1 MTFYLRRITGLFFC
15 FVIMINIYGLPP
27 AEAGIISTNQEI
39 SIGAKVA
46 EQLEKKHGLVDDA
59 ALQER
64 ITRIGTKL
72 VAVSDRKDLKYSFKV
87 LNSND
92 VNALA
97 APGGFVYIFKGLV
110 DYMPSD
116 EELAGVIG
124 HELGHIVRRHSVKQ
138 IEKSLTVSV
147 LFGVA
152 FGDRGP
158 VLQNLAQ
165 NAIMA
170 GYSRKDE
177 READQQGFKHTYLA
191 GYNPYS
197 MLITM
202 NKLDDL
208 PDKGTYGLFSSHPE
222 PESRVKL
229 VQKYMKDAKITPQ
242 VITDGKKAEVVDN
255 TWKLPAFTV
264 SLDGYKPLY
273 RAYFTAG
280 ALYLAAADPGFRSN
294 RFSVTH
300 TETGA
305 IIYYKDQKIAT
316 LSHQDATARGQ
327 TLSELTSEFMSKLN
341 EWPAKRQ
348 KVAG

>member
-1 MTFYLRRITGLFFC
+1 MTFNFRRITGLLIC
-15 FVIMINIYGLPP
+15 FVIMINLYGLPL
-27 AEAGIISTNQEI
+27 AAAAIISTNQEI
-39 SIGAKVA
+39 SIGANVA
-46 EQLEKKHGLVDDA
+46 EQLEKKFGLVDDA

-64 ITRIGTKL
+64 VTRIGNRL
-72 VAVSDRKDLKYSFKV
+72 VAVSDRKDLTYSFKV
-87 LNSND
+87 LNSKD

-97 APGGFVYIFKGLV
+97 APGGFVYIYKGLV

-124 HELGHIVRRHSVKQ
+124 HEIGHIVRRHSVKQ
-138 IEKSLTVSV
+138 IEKSLTFSV

-158 VLQNLAQ
+158 ALQTLAQ

-177 READQQGFKHTYLA
+177 READQQGFKHIHQA

-197 MLITM
+197 MLLTLQ
-202 NKLDDL
+202 KLDDL
-208 PDKGTYGLFSSHPE
+208 PDKGTGLFSSHPD
-222 PESRVKL
+222 PGARVKL

-242 VITDGKKAEVVDN
+242 VVTDGKKAEVVDN
-255 TWKLPAFTV
+255 GWRLPAFTV
-264 SLDGYKPLY
+264 SLNGYKPLY

-294 RFSVTH
+294 RFTAAYTDS
-300 TETGA
+300 GA
-305 IIYYKDQKIAT
+305 VIYYKDQKITT
-316 LSHQDATARGQ
+316 LSPQDAAARGL
-327 TLSELTSEFMSKLN
+327 TLTQLTNEFIGKLN
-341 EWPAKRQ
+341 EWSPKRQ
-348 KVAG
+348 QAAG

>member
-1 MTFYLRRITGLFFC
+1 MTLYLRRITGLLIC
-15 FVIMINIYGLPP
+15 FVIMINIYGLPL
-27 AEAGIISTNQEI
+27 AAAAIISTNQEI

-59 ALQER
+59 ALQAR
-64 ITRIGTKL
+64 IARIGTRL
-72 VAVSDRKDLKYSFKV
+72 VAVSERKDLTYSFKV
-87 LNSND
+87 LNSKD

-124 HELGHIVRRHSVKQ
+124 HEIGHIVRRHSVKQ
-138 IEKSLTVSV
+138 IEKSLAVSV
-147 LFGVA
+147 LFGAA

-158 VLQNLAQ
+158 LLQNLAQ

-177 READQQGFKHTYLA
+177 READQQGFKQTHLA

-197 MLITM
+197 MLLTLQ
-202 NKLDDL
+202 KLDDL
-208 PDKGTYGLFSSHPE
+208 PNKGSYGLFSSHPE
-222 PESRVKL
+222 PGARVKL
-229 VQKYMKDAKITPQ
+229 VQKYMKDAKITPE

-255 TWKLPAFTV
+255 GWRLPAFTV
-264 SLDGYKPLY
+264 SLNGYKPLY

-280 ALYLAAADPGFRSN
+280 ALYLAAADPGFSSS
-294 RFSVTH
+294 RFTVTH
-300 TETGA
+300 TAAGA
-305 IIYYKDQKIAT
+305 VIYYKDQKITT
-316 LSHQDATARGQ
+316 LSPEDAAARGL
-327 TLSELTSEFMSKLN
+327 TLNQLTNEFISKLK
-341 EWPAKRQ
+341 EWAPKR
-348 KVAG
+348 